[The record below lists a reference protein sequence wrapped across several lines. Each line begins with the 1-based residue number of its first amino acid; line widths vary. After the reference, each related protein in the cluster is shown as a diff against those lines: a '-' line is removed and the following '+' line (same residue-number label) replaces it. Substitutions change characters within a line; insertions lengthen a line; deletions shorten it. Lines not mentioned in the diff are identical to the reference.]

1 MTCRNGELF
10 VKTMQRVAE
19 KGSEFVTKEQT
30 RLSALTE
37 NEHTVEKQKKD
48 FRKRLSV
55 LRAFKQEL

>member
-1 MTCRNGELF
+1 M
-10 VKTMQRVAE
+10 KTMQRVAE

-37 NEHTVEKQKKD
+37 NEHTVEKQQKY
-48 FRKRLSV
+48 FRKRLTV